1 MRGAFSRRGKDGAE
15 SCSGFFFFFLTNSS
29 RVLVVFVDLIKGP
42 VSDLNLYSLITSEA
56 SYFPTDL
63 LAICISSFM
72 NRLPVAFAHFF
83 VAVAEYFRGGGSRG

>member
-1 MRGAFSRRGKDGAE
+1 M
-15 SCSGFFFFFLTNSS
+15 
-29 RVLVVFVDLIKGP
+29 
-42 VSDLNLYSLITSEA
+42 SDLNLYSLITSEA